1 MGVRQVAAE
10 GQESAQKQQATG
22 TASNRLKHQKY
33 CEVHCR
39 WSATIGGDNSQ
50 TAAQRSSI
58 MRIFS
63 LFVCVFAS
71 SVFSAQAFA
80 DINSY
85 CEVFAQDFASGKTS
99 DVDKWQINYRNVLR
113 DCMTQYTVDAKIERP
128 NKKVVE
134 KVVKKAIRKV
144 VVMQAMAMAKKK
156 RTPILEPG
164 SNAWNSY
171 CAAKYASF
179 DKATGNFKSY
189 AGKAKPC
196 LVPSH

>member
-1 MGVRQVAAE
+1 
-10 GQESAQKQQATG
+10 
-22 TASNRLKHQKY
+22 
-33 CEVHCR
+33 
-39 WSATIGGDNSQ
+39 
-50 TAAQRSSI
+50 
-58 MRIFS
+58 MRTFS

-71 SVFSAQAFA
+71 SVFSTQAFA
-80 DINSY
+80 DIKSY
-85 CEVFAQDFASGKTS
+85 CEVFAQVFASGKTS
-99 DVDKWQINYRNVLR
+99 EVDKWQINYRNAFS
-113 DCMTQYTVDAKIERP
+113 DCIFQYTADAKVGTP

-134 KVVKKAIRKV
+134 KVVKKAVRKV

-179 DKATGNFKSY
+179 DEATGNYKSY